1 MFVSNLTCEA
11 PVCRFGERHER
22 YTCSLV
28 PLPCYTGSNPAA
40 VPYRRGRQQQLIRDE
55 FFGDLTYEAPSGRGG
70 ERHERSEAGDPSGR
84 SRGSYTVA
92 GSGGWGGGAR
102 REQRPPA
109 AKPRPERAGPDRV
122 SGRDPSPS
130 RRAGDLGGGW
140 FGDDSASFGADV
152 GGWEDPNLYP
162 LAGAADDLDWD
173 LDAGAA
179 EGAAASAAKLA
190 AARQSETAAT
200 AAIESAV
207 ELTR

>member
-1 MFVSNLTCEA
+1 M
-11 PVCRFGERHER
+11 CRFGERYARH
-22 YTCSLV
+22 TWSSA

-70 ERHERSEAGDPSGR
+70 ERHERSEAGDTSGR

-109 AKPRPERAGPDRV
+109 AKPRPERAGLDRV
-122 SGRDPSPS
+122 PGRDPSPG

-140 FGDDSASFGADV
+140 FGDDSASFGADA
-152 GGWEDPNLYP
+152 GGWEDPNLHP

-179 EGAAASAAKLA
+179 EGAAAGAAKRA
-190 AARQSETAAT
+190 AAR
-200 AAIESAV
+200 ESAAAAAAARESAA
-207 ELTR
+207 ELNRW